1 MYLLVVNY
9 FVSKYVVSLF
19 RHISITHNKIFGK
32 VTDYYTINKE
42 LKT

>member
-9 FVSKYVVSLF
+9 FCIIVCCVIF

-42 LKT
+42 LKP